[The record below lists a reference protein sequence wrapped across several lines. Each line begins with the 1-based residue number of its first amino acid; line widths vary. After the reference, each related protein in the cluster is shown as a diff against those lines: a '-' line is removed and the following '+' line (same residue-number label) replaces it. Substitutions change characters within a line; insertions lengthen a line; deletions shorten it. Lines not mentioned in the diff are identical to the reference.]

1 MAAEIAALA
10 EKAGVSGEKPML
22 AISGVSGAHAATAA
36 EKKAFEAMPNVALR
50 GFSNIVGH
58 LKEAQF
64 PFAVALAA
72 LAVHN
77 RAAYPV
83 FDAQAEKPFD
93 GDTKTVLATTVGY
106 HQFEGMARV
115 VAAA

>member
-1 MAAEIAALA
+1 
-10 EKAGVSGEKPML
+10 ML
-22 AISGVSGAHAATAA
+22 VISGASGAHAATAA
-36 EKKAFEAMPNVALR
+36 EKKAFDAMPDVALR
-50 GFSNIVGH
+50 GFSSMVGH

-83 FDAQAEKPFD
+83 FDALAEKPFD
-93 GDTKTVLATTVGY
+93 IAPNSVLATTIGY

-115 VAAA
+115 LAAD

>member
-1 MAAEIAALA
+1 
-10 EKAGVSGEKPML
+10 
-22 AISGVSGAHAATAA
+22 
-36 EKKAFEAMPNVALR
+36 
-50 GFSNIVGH
+50 VGH

-83 FDAQAEKPFD
+83 FDEKAEKPFE
-93 GDTKTVLATTVGY
+93 GDTKSVLATTVGY

-115 VAAA
+115 IAAD